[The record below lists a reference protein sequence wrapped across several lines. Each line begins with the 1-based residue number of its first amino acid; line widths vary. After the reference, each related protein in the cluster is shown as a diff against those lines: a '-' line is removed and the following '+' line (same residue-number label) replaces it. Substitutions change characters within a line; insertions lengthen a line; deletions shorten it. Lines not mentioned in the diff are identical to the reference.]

1 MSGMKTPVKHNLKSR
16 RHIRGEGRAIDAGRA
31 VPKFWGATEN
41 RKIQHLLCDKKG
53 GRGARVLKVSVGFNG
68 FSYGKFFY
76 KKESLMVLFHRI
88 SIPKWVGE

>member
-41 RKIQHLLCDKKG
+41 LKNTTFIVRQKG
-53 GRGARVLKVSVGFNG
+53 GAGV
-68 FSYGKFFY
+68 
-76 KKESLMVLFHRI
+76 ESFK
-88 SIPKWVGE
+88 S